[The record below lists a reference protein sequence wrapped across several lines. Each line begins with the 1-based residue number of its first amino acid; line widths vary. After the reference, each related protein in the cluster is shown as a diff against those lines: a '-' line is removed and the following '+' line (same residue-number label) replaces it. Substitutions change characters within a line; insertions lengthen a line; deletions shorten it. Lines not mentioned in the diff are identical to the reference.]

1 MDAGGKPRRDPA
13 GGAGV
18 SGRFLPYGQQDIDA
32 SDLAAV
38 TEALQAGYLTTGPR
52 VGEFEAA
59 FAKTVG
65 ARHAVVSNSG
75 TAALHLACIALDLGP
90 GDSVIVPAITFL
102 ATANA
107 ARFCGAEVI
116 FADVDPDSGRLTPES
131 FAAALAQNPRAAVRA
146 VLPVHL
152 NGHSVDMPA
161 IRAIA
166 EPRGIAVIEDACHAV
181 GGRQPA
187 GNRSLAPVGA
197 CALSDFAC
205 FSLHP
210 VKTITSGEGGVTT
223 TNDER
228 AYGKMCSFRS
238 HGMVR
243 EPADFLHRDLG
254 FDADGEPNPWYYE
267 MQALGFN
274 FRITDFAC
282 ALGSSQLK
290 RLDIYAR
297 RRREMAARYDRLL
310 APLAPVIRLVPPMP
324 GDDPVLHL
332 YAVLIDFAA
341 LGRSRAAVMRELK
354 AAGIG
359 TMVHYI
365 PVNRQPYYRQRYGD
379 SCLAGAEAYYG
390 RVLSIPFYPTMQ
402 DGDMDRVV
410 DALQG
415 LTR

>member
-1 MDAGGKPRRDPA
+1 M
-13 GGAGV
+13 
-18 SGRFLPYGQQDIDA
+18 SGTFLPYGRQDIDA

-38 TEALQAGYLTTGPR
+38 SEALQSDYLTTGPQ
-52 VGEFEAA
+52 VGLFESA
-59 FAKTVG
+59 FASSVG

-90 GDSVIVPAITFL
+90 GESVVVPALTFL

-116 FADVDPDSGRLTPES
+116 FADVDPETGRLTPET
-131 FAAALAQNPRAAVRA
+131 FEAALAQNPDASVRA

-152 NGHSVDMPA
+152 NGHCVDMPS

-181 GGRQPA
+181 GGRHQA
-187 GNRSLAPVGA
+187 GNNSHAPVGA
-197 CALSDFAC
+197 CALSEMAC

-210 VKTITSGEGGVTT
+210 VKTITCGEGGVTT
-223 TNDER
+223 TNDAEAHR
-228 AYGKMCSFRS
+228 RMCSFRS

-243 EPADFLHRDLG
+243 DADAFLHRDLALA
-254 FDADGEPNPWYYE
+254 ADGTANPWYYE
-267 MQALGFN
+267 MQALGYN
-274 FRITDFAC
+274 YRVTDFAC
-282 ALGSSQLK
+282 ALGLSQLK
-290 RLDIYAR
+290 RLDRYSER
-297 RRREMAARYDRLL
+297 RRALAARYDKLL
-310 APLAPVIRLVPPMP
+310 APLAPVIRPVPPAP
-324 GDDPVLHL
+324 GDEPVLHL

-341 LGRSRAAVMRELK
+341 IGSARAEVMQSLK

-365 PVNRQPYYRQRYGD
+365 PVNRQPYYRRRYGETR
-379 SCLAGAEAYYG
+379 LPGAEAYYE
-390 RVLSIPFYPTMQ
+390 RVLSIPFYPTMR
-402 DGDMDRVV
+402 DDDVDRVV

-415 LTR
+415 LLR

>member
-1 MDAGGKPRRDPA
+1 
-13 GGAGV
+13 V
-18 SGRFLPYGQQDIDA
+18 SGPFLPYGRQDIDA
-32 SDLAAV
+32 DDLAAV
-38 TEALQAGYLTTGPR
+38 AAALQSDYLTTGPL

-65 ARHAVVSNSG
+65 ARHAVISNSG

-90 GDSVIVPAITFL
+90 GDSVVVPAVTFL

-116 FADVDPDSGRLTPES
+116 FADVDPDTGRLTAET
-131 FAAALAQNPRAAVRA
+131 FAAALARHPNASVRA

-152 NGHSVDMPA
+152 NGHCVDLPA

-181 GGRQPA
+181 GGRHQA
-187 GNRSLAPVGA
+187 GNNSLATVGS
-197 CALSDFAC
+197 CALSELAC

-223 TNDER
+223 TNDEG
-228 AYGKMCSFRS
+228 AYRRMLSFRT

-243 EPADFLHRDLG
+243 ESAAFLQPELG
-254 FDADGEPNPWYYE
+254 VDADGAANPWYYE

-274 FRITDFAC
+274 YRITDFAC
-282 ALGSSQLK
+282 ALGLSQLK
-290 RLDIYAR
+290 RLDRYAKR
-297 RRREMAARYDRLL
+297 RRDLAARYDRML
-310 APLAPVIRLVPPMP
+310 APLAPAIRPVPPAP

-332 YAVLIDFAA
+332 YAVLIDFAKI
-341 LGRSRAAVMRELK
+341 GRSRAQVMRDLK

-365 PVNRQPYYRQRYGD
+365 PVNRQPYYRQLYGE
-379 SCLAGAEAYYG
+379 SRLPGADAYYE
-390 RVLSIPFYPTMQ
+390 RVLSIPLYPSMQ
-402 DGDMDRVV
+402 DADVDRVV
-410 DALQG
+410 DALQA
-415 LTR
+415 LIP

>member
-1 MDAGGKPRRDPA
+1 
-13 GGAGV
+13 V
-18 SGRFLPYGQQDIDA
+18 TSGFLPYGRQDIDA
-32 SDLAAV
+32 GDLAAV
-38 TEALQAGYLTTGPR
+38 SEALQSGYLTTGPR
-52 VGEFEAA
+52 VGAFENA
-59 FAKTVG
+59 FARAVG

-90 GDSVIVPAITFL
+90 GDSVVVPAITFL

-116 FADVDPDSGRLTPES
+116 FADVDPDSGRLTAET
-131 FAAALAQNPRAAVRA
+131 FAAALARHPKAAVRA

-152 NGHSVDMPA
+152 NGHCVDMPA

-166 EPRGIAVIEDACHAV
+166 EPRGIAVSEDACHAV
-181 GGRQPA
+181 GGRHQA
-187 GNRSLAPVGA
+187 GNNSMATVGA
-197 CALSDFAC
+197 CALSEFAA

-223 TNDER
+223 TNDEA
-228 AYGKMCSFRS
+228 AYRRMCTFRT

-243 EPADFLHRDLG
+243 EKAEFLHPDLG
-254 FDADGEPNPWYYE
+254 LDADGEPNPWYYE
-267 MQALGFN
+267 MQILGFN
-274 FRITDFAC
+274 YRITDFAC

-290 RLDIYAR
+290 RLDHYSR
-297 RRREMAARYDRLL
+297 RRREMRARYDRLL
-310 APLAPVIRLVPPMP
+310 APLAPLIRPVPPAP

-332 YAVLIDFAA
+332 YAVLIDFEKI
-341 LGRSRAAVMRELK
+341 GRSRAKVMHELK

-365 PVNRQPYYRQRYGD
+365 PVNRQPYYRRRYGENR
-379 SCLAGAEAYYG
+379 LPGAEAYYA
-390 RVLSIPFYPTMQ
+390 RCLSIPFYPTMQ
-402 DGDMDRVV
+402 DGDVDRVV
-410 DALQG
+410 DALQA

>member
-1 MDAGGKPRRDPA
+1 VTGE
-13 GGAGV
+13 
-18 SGRFLPYGQQDIDA
+18 FLPYGHQDIDA

-38 TEALQAGYLTTGPR
+38 AEALQSGYLTTGPR
-52 VGEFEAA
+52 IAEFESA
-59 FAKTVG
+59 FAKSVG

-75 TAALHLACIALDLGP
+75 TAALHLAGIALDLGP
-90 GDSVIVPAITFL
+90 GDSVVVPAITFL

-116 FADVDPDSGRLTPES
+116 FADVDPDSGRLTAET
-131 FAAALAQNPRAAVRA
+131 FEAALARHPNAYVRA

-152 NGHSVDMPA
+152 NGHCVDMPA
-161 IRAIA
+161 IRAVA
-166 EPRGIAVIEDACHAV
+166 EPRGIAVIEDACHAI
-181 GGRQPA
+181 GGRHQA

-197 CALSDFAC
+197 CALSELAC

-223 TNDER
+223 TNDEA
-228 AYGKMCSFRS
+228 AYRRMCAFRT

-243 EPADFLHRDLG
+243 EPAAFLDRELG
-254 FDADGEPNPWYYE
+254 LDAEGAANPWYYE

-274 FRITDFAC
+274 YRITDFAC
-282 ALGSSQLK
+282 ALGLSQLK
-290 RLDIYAR
+290 RLDHYAAR
-297 RRREMAARYDRLL
+297 RRALASRYDRLL
-310 APLAPVIRLVPPMP
+310 APLAPVIRPVTPAP

-332 YAVLIDFAA
+332 YAVLIDFAKT
-341 LGRSRAAVMRELK
+341 GRDRAQVMRDLK

-365 PVNRQPYYRQRYGD
+365 PVNRQPYYRWLYGD
-379 SCLAGAEAYYG
+379 SRLPGAEAYYA
-390 RVLSIPFYPTMQ
+390 RVLSIPLYPAMQ
-402 DGDMDRVV
+402 DADVDRVV
-410 DALQG
+410 DALQA

>member
-1 MDAGGKPRRDPA
+1 
-13 GGAGV
+13 V
-18 SGRFLPYGQQDIDA
+18 SGQFLPYGRQDIDA
-32 SDLAAV
+32 GDLAAV
-38 TEALQAGYLTTGPR
+38 AEALQSGYLTTGPR
-52 VGEFEAA
+52 VGAFEAA

-90 GDSVIVPAITFL
+90 GDSVVVPPVTFL

-116 FADVDPDSGRLTPES
+116 FADVDPDTGRLTAAAFE
-131 FAAALAQNPRAAVRA
+131 AALAQHPNASVRA

-152 NGHSVDMPA
+152 NGHCVDMPA

-166 EPRGIAVIEDACHAV
+166 EPRGIAVIEDACHAI
-181 GGRQPA
+181 GGRHQA
-187 GNRSLAPVGA
+187 GNRSMAPIGS
-197 CALSDFAC
+197 CAVSEFAC

-210 VKTITSGEGGVTT
+210 VKTITSGEGGMTT
-223 TNDER
+223 TNDEA
-228 AYGKMCSFRS
+228 AYRRMCTFRT

-243 EPADFLHRDLG
+243 DPAAFLQPDLG
-254 FDADGEPNPWYYE
+254 FDADGEANPWYYE

-274 FRITDFAC
+274 YRITDFAC
-282 ALGSSQLK
+282 ALGLSQLK
-290 RLDIYAR
+290 RLDRYAK
-297 RRREMAARYDRLL
+297 RRRELAARYDRLL
-310 APLAPVIRLVPPMP
+310 APLAPMIRPVPPAP

-341 LGRSRAAVMRELK
+341 IGRDRAAVMRDLK

-365 PVNRQPYYRQRYGD
+365 PVNRQPYYRRRYGEIR
-379 SCLAGAEAYYG
+379 LAGAEAYYA
-390 RVLSIPFYPTMQ
+390 RCLSIPFYPAMQ
-402 DGDMDRVV
+402 DGDVDRVV
-410 DALQG
+410 GALQA

>member
-1 MDAGGKPRRDPA
+1 VTGQ
-13 GGAGV
+13 
-18 SGRFLPYGQQDIDA
+18 FLPYGRQDIDA

-38 TEALQAGYLTTGPR
+38 AEALQSGYLTTGPR

-59 FAKTVG
+59 FAKCVG

-90 GDSVIVPAITFL
+90 GDSVIVPAVTFL

-116 FADVDPDSGRLTPES
+116 FADVDSDTGRLTAAS
-131 FAAALAQNPRAAVRA
+131 FEAALARHPNAAVRA

-152 NGHSVDMPA
+152 NGHCVDMPA

-166 EPRGIAVIEDACHAV
+166 EPRGIAVIEDACHAI
-181 GGRQPA
+181 GGRHQA
-187 GNRSLAPVGA
+187 GNRSMATVGS
-197 CALSDFAC
+197 CALSELAC

-223 TNDER
+223 TNDEA
-228 AYGKMCSFRS
+228 AYRRMCTFRT

-243 EPADFLHRDLG
+243 EPAEFLHQDLG
-254 FDADGEPNPWYYE
+254 LDADGEANPWYYE
-267 MQALGFN
+267 MQALGYN
-274 FRITDFAC
+274 YRITDFAC

-290 RLDIYAR
+290 RLDRYVQR
-297 RRREMAARYDRLL
+297 RRDLAARYDRLL
-310 APLAPVIRLVPPMP
+310 APLAPAIRPVPPAP

-332 YAVLIDFAA
+332 YAVLIDFTAI
-341 LGRSRAAVMRELK
+341 GRGRAAAMHDLK

-365 PVNRQPYYRQRYGD
+365 PVNRQPYYRQRYGE
-379 SCLAGAEAYYG
+379 SRLPGAEAYYA

-402 DGDMDRVV
+402 DGDVDRVV
-410 DALQG
+410 DALQA

>member
-1 MDAGGKPRRDPA
+1 
-13 GGAGV
+13 V

-38 TEALQAGYLTTGPR
+38 TEALQSGYLTTGPR

-59 FAKTVG
+59 FAKAVG

-90 GDSVIVPAITFL
+90 GDSVVVPAITFL

-116 FADVDPDSGRLTPES
+116 FADVDPATGRLTAET
-131 FAAALAQNPRAAVRA
+131 FQAALAQHPTAAVRA

-152 NGHSVDMPA
+152 NGHCVDMPA

-181 GGRQPA
+181 GGRHQA
-187 GNRSLAPVGA
+187 GNNSLAPVGS
-197 CALSDFAC
+197 CALSELAC

-210 VKTITSGEGGVTT
+210 VKTITTGEGGVTT
-223 TNDER
+223 TNDAR
-228 AYGKMCSFRS
+228 AYRKMCSFRT

-243 EPADFLHRDLG
+243 EPAAFLHPDLG
-254 FDADGEPNPWYYE
+254 LDAEGAPNPWYYE
-267 MQALGFN
+267 MHALGYN
-274 FRITDFAC
+274 YRITDFAC
-282 ALGSSQLK
+282 ALGLSQLK
-290 RLDIYAR
+290 RLDGYAR
-297 RRREMAARYDRLL
+297 RRRELAARYDRLL
-310 APLAPVIRLVPPMP
+310 APLAPVIRPVAAAP

-332 YAVLIDFAA
+332 YAIRIDFAA
-341 LGRSRAAVMRELK
+341 IGRGRAEVMGQLK

-365 PVNRQPYYRQRYGD
+365 PVNRQPYYRQRYGE
-379 SCLAGAEAYYG
+379 SRLPGAEAYYAQ
-390 RVLSIPFYPTMQ
+390 VLSIPLYPAMQ
-402 DGDMDRVV
+402 DGDVDRVV
-410 DALQG
+410 DALQA